1 MELLQLQYFSE
12 VVRQKSVTKAAQ
24 LLHISQPALSQTIR
38 RLENELGVKLFEK
51 SGKGIQL
58 TAKGRRFYSQIS
70 PALGS
75 IRSAAE
81 DITSDRLQGCI
92 TLGSYLPLSPLLPCI
107 QEFSALNPD
116 VTFNLLSLTDTFS
129 PQADQLD
136 GILGYAHS
144 NSLGLSERRLVAV
157 YSCQYAV
164 PAQHTPPAD
173 GCHYTL
179 NELKNDSFVSLY
191 LPGDQEEEIFSE
203 FARAGISPNIRYH
216 TNNLMFKQ
224 QIIEAGL
231 ATGFSNVLLTQIFRP
246 TGHYKLLHYP
256 HDSKK
261 VFVVLNWRSSDVL
274 SAAAQKFK
282 DFCCERFPEY
292 RL

>member
-75 IRSAAE
+75 IHSAAE
-81 DITSDRLQGCI
+81 DIKSDRLQGCI

-136 GILGYAHS
+136 CILGYAHS

-164 PAQHTPPAD
+164 PAQHMP
-173 GCHYTL
+173 
-179 NELKNDSFVSLY
+179 
-191 LPGDQEEEIFSE
+191 Q
-203 FARAGISPNIRYH
+203 
-216 TNNLMFKQ
+216 
-224 QIIEAGL
+224 
-231 ATGFSNVLLTQIFRP
+231 
-246 TGHYKLLHYP
+246 
-256 HDSKK
+256 
-261 VFVVLNWRSSDVL
+261 
-274 SAAAQKFK
+274 
-282 DFCCERFPEY
+282 
-292 RL
+292 

>member
-75 IRSAAE
+75 IHSAAE

-116 VTFNLLSLTDTFS
+116 VTFNLLSLTDTYS

-191 LPGDQEEEIFSE
+191 LPGNQE
-203 FARAGISPNIRYH
+203 
-216 TNNLMFKQ
+216 
-224 QIIEAGL
+224 
-231 ATGFSNVLLTQIFRP
+231 
-246 TGHYKLLHYP
+246 
-256 HDSKK
+256 
-261 VFVVLNWRSSDVL
+261 
-274 SAAAQKFK
+274 
-282 DFCCERFPEY
+282 
-292 RL
+292 